1 MYEIHKKSY
10 FLQRFYS
17 YLQSLT
23 SWCKDF
29 QEETKKARQIPSLQ
43 EEEKAQLAGKK
54 AFLEKDAHSK
64 LTEGNSGNLKGN
76 SGKQL
81 GIFEK

>member
-1 MYEIHKKSY
+1 MYEIHKKY

-17 YLQSLT
+17 YLQSIT

-43 EEEKAQLAGKK
+43 EEKVKSAGKK
-54 AFLEKDAHSK
+54 AFLEKDAQSK
-64 LTEGNSGNLKGN
+64 LTEGNSG
-76 SGKQL
+76 KQ
-81 GIFEK
+81 